1 MRKFLS
7 HKTISNFSRKT
18 VSAANYHS
26 FTPKQIYEYLDKYI
40 IGQPDA
46 KRAVAV
52 SLRNRWRR
60 MQLPIELRKEVI
72 PKNILMVGPTGS
84 GKTEIAR
91 RLAKLGD
98 SPFIKVEAT
107 KFTEIGYHG
116 KDVDQ
121 IIHDLVNLQIKRMKH
136 SFVEEIAKQRSYIED
151 LVLKQILNTFLGVE
165 FSDEEVKRKK
175 MINLKAGDYDD
186 RYVNVEIPF
195 DFDDKHNFLSF
206 EDFYNYIDKN
216 FPYGHHQNERQ
227 LITVKEARTSL
238 LDIYTEKLQEDLNY
252 KQSALNLVEEEDIV
266 FLDEIDKIAVPE
278 NSITYNKSPSED
290 GVQRDLLPLVEGT
303 VVNTKYG
310 NVKTDNI
317 LFIASGAFS
326 ATKPSDL
333 MPELLGRFPIR
344 VELKPLTQK
353 DFENILKTKV
363 TMSVIRSLNL
373 LKYFLFFSTSL

>member
-1 MRKFLS
+1 MRKIFSS
-7 HKTISNFSRKT
+7 HKPTALKGS
-18 VSAANYHS
+18 SAGYHS
-26 FTPKQIYEYLDKYI
+26 YTPKQIFDYLDKYI
-40 IGQPDA
+40 IGQAEA

-52 SLRNRWRR
+52 ALRNRWRR
-60 MQLPIELRKEVI
+60 MQLPIEVRKEVI

-91 RLAKLGD
+91 RLAKLGE

-136 SFVEEIAKQRSYIED
+136 SFIEEISKQKSYIEE
-151 LVLKQILNTFLGVE
+151 LILKQILNTFLGVE
-165 FSDEEVKRKK
+165 FNDVEVKRQK
-175 MINLKAGDYDD
+175 LECLRAGDYDD
-186 RYVNVEIPF
+186 RYVNIEIPF
-195 DFDDKHNFLSF
+195 DFDEKHNFLSF

-227 LITVKEARTSL
+227 LVTVKEARGSL

-252 KQSALNLVEEEDIV
+252 KQSALNLVEEEGIV

-278 NSITYNKSPSED
+278 NSISYNKSPSED

-326 ATKPSDL
+326 STKPSDL

-363 TMSVIRSLNL
+363 RFQKKRIIYKILI
-373 LKYFLFFSTSL
+373 